1 MEKQSESSAIR
12 LTNKTALA
20 LRRSAR
26 QERTVTLC
34 AAIVLTVALA
44 VLAVLLGIRWLPAV
58 PIVTALAV
66 LIDAIIYVNA
76 RSRFLL
82 LTGQAICAEAAA
94 RQIRMERRERVRR
107 EQAQRDL
114 SVAKEDAMDATL
126 KALLREQEQ
135 RQAEATGQA
144 QDGEPAQ
151 PREESAQAEEPQE
164 PQTRPETPED
174 EPPTSPG
181 GTHRRRRQ
189 AALTVLRS
197 EDAK

>member
-1 MEKQSESSAIR
+1 MEKHNDSGAIR

-20 LRRSAR
+20 LRKSAK

-34 AAIVLTVALA
+34 AAVVLTVALA

-58 PIVTALAV
+58 PIVTAFAV
-66 LIDAIIYVNA
+66 LIDAMIYVSA
-76 RSRFLL
+76 RSRFLS

-94 RQIRMERRERVRR
+94 RQIRMEKRERERR

-114 SVAKEDAMDATL
+114 NIAKNDAMEATL
-126 KALLREQEQ
+126 KSLLREQEEKRQ
-135 RQAEATGQA
+135 RDEEADTPQAA
-144 QDGEPAQ
+144 QPLHAPETQDEQEQEPQGGEEPAQ
-151 PREESAQAEEPQE
+151 SA
-164 PQTRPETPED
+164 PE
-174 EPPTSPG
+174 G
-181 GTHRRRRQ
+181 IHRRRRQ